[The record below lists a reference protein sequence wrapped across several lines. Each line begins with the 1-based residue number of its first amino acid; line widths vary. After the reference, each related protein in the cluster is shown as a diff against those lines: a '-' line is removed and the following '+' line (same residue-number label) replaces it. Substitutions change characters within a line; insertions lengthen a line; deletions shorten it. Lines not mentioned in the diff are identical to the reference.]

1 MRRSLR
7 LTVIN
12 YRNTINY
19 SLVNRRLVM
28 VDRADQSRRLRHF
41 SRVMAWITGL
51 GIVLI
56 AAATC
61 LIFMIPEWTR
71 GLLLARLGTAG
82 AELQTTPDRVLLGA
96 AVTAI
101 PVGVMLYGLWR
112 VRALFLDFAEGMVFT
127 LATAR
132 RLRDFAV
139 TVLAQA
145 LLGPLSSTALLIAFT
160 ISNPPGSRQ
169 LGIALSVNDYIALIV
184 GSVLLAVAWVMAEAT
199 RIAEEN
205 ASIV

>member
-1 MRRSLR
+1 M
-7 LTVIN
+7 TVIN

-61 LIFMIPEWTR
+61 LVFMIPEWTR

>member
-1 MRRSLR
+1 
-7 LTVIN
+7 
-12 YRNTINY
+12 
-19 SLVNRRLVM
+19 M